1 MKFLNTT
8 RKMRIFMSKEYR
20 DANTL
25 LLDAKEYAKKS
36 TVTEEEIK
44 LLYEERKIF

>member
-1 MKFLNTT
+1 
-8 RKMRIFMSKEYR
+8 MSKELR
-20 DANTL
+20 SAQTL

-44 LLYEERKIF
+44 LLFEERKNY